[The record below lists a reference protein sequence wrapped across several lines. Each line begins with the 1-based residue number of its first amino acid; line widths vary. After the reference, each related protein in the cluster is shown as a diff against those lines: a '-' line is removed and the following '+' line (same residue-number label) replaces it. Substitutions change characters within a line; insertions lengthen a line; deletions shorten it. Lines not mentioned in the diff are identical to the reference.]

1 LVPPSVRW
9 FAGESALDA
18 LSVTEPSPRPGS
30 DSVDAEELFHEY
42 SGPVYRYCLARLGS
56 PEEAE
61 DAVQVTFLNAW
72 RGLRQGIQPE
82 EPRAWLFTIAA
93 NVSSTLL
100 RSRLRGG
107 KVEVHAPE
115 DFEQLPSGQLPD
127 DEVVDLDAALKALP
141 ARQRQALLLRYWRGL
156 SYAEIA
162 AELAA
167 SKPAVETLL
176 FRARRAIAESVAKPA
191 RRIPR
196 PPLRSALPAFFPSP
210 SALSGVKSLLLGGG
224 TAKALAVTVGA
235 AAPLV
240 AFGIVERTLLKPETH
255 HAGATP
261 VSEVAVRFE
270 GPQVALGSAQPAPE
284 VRPLRASAAL
294 ARKPAAWPK
303 TVTAGTKTKSTPSDP
318 ATVAGGA
325 APASQ
330 PIDSTQPSPPPSTAS
345 DPPAAEPEAGD
356 GHVVI
361 CHVTGSKKQPEVTIS
376 VAPAAV
382 DAHLAHGDQL
392 GACAS

>member
-1 LVPPSVRW
+1 LVPPSVRSRRRKL
-9 FAGESALDA
+9 GDA
-18 LSVTEPSPRPGS
+18 LSATERTSLRRPRR
-30 DSVDAEELFHEY
+30 VDAEQLFQEY
-42 SGPVYRYCLARLGS
+42 SRPVYRYCLARLGS

-107 KVEVHAPE
+107 KVEVRAPE
-115 DFEQLPSGQLPD
+115 DFERLPSGEPPE
-127 DEVVDLDAALKALP
+127 DEVVDLDAALMALP

-162 AELAA
+162 TELAS

-176 FRARRAIAESVAKPA
+176 FRARRAVAESVAKPA
-191 RRIPR
+191 RRIR
-196 PPLRSALPAFFPSP
+196 PPLRSALPALFPSQ

-224 TAKALAVTVGA
+224 TAKAVAVAVGA

-240 AFGIVERTLLKPETH
+240 AFGIVERTLLQQEARH
-255 HAGATP
+255 VQATP
-261 VSEVAVRFE
+261 AAEVEVRFE
-270 GPQVALGSAQPAPE
+270 EPHVALGSAQASPDVP
-284 VRPLRASAAL
+284 PLRVAAAVAS
-294 ARKPAAWPK
+294 RPSRSK
-303 TVTAGTKTKSTPSDP
+303 TVTPGVQ
-318 ATVAGGA
+318 ATSQVLGATTGAAGA
-325 APASQ
+325 APV
-330 PIDSTQPSPPPSTAS
+330 SPPGDQTPAS
-345 DPPAAEPEAGD
+345 SPAAEPEPEAGSSN
-356 GHVVI
+356 VVM
-361 CHVTGSKKQPEVTIS
+361 CHVTGSKKNPEVTIS

-382 DAHLAHGDQL
+382 DALLAQGDQL

>member
-9 FAGESALDA
+9 FAGERPIDA
-18 LSVTEPSPRPGS
+18 VSVTEPSPRPRAH
-30 DSVDAEELFHEY
+30 SVDAEELFHEY

-56 PEEAE
+56 REEAE

-72 RGLRQGIQPE
+72 RGLRQGVQPE

-141 ARQRQALLLRYWRGL
+141 PRQRQALLLRYWRGL

-162 AELAA
+162 AELAS

-176 FRARRAIAESVAKPA
+176 FRARRAIAASVAKPA

-224 TAKALAVTVGA
+224 TAKALAVAVGA

-255 HAGATP
+255 HARATP
-261 VSEVAVRFE
+261 ASEVAVRFE
-270 GPQVALGSAQPAPE
+270 EPQVALGSAQPSPV
-284 VRPLRASAAL
+284 VRPLGASAAL
-294 ARKPAAWPK
+294 ARKPYGSK
-303 TVTAGTKTKSTPSDP
+303 TVRAGIKTKSTPSDP
-318 ATVAGGA
+318 ATVAGGP
-325 APASQ
+325 APVSQ
-330 PIDSTQPSPPPSTAS
+330 PIDSTQPSPPPSTSS
-345 DPPAAEPEAGD
+345 DPPAAKPEAGD
-356 GHVVI
+356 TLVVI
-361 CHVTGSKKQPEVTIS
+361 CHVIGSKKQPDVTIS

-382 DAHLAHGDQL
+382 DGHLAHGDRL